1 MLPVVHGVRLPP
13 CPPWRCGR
21 CFFTREVSLR
31 SGAACGGDPSGGGLG
46 GLGGLSPSAAARGVR
61 GPCGAAAAVS
71 PDARSGFCYN
81 KRSPSGSD
89 GNVRRSA
96 MRSALQRGAAPLRPE
111 ARERPGGCEVR
122 HRGVGC
128 CPIGVGRGG
137 RASPGAESCGW
148 VTLSGSGAAFV
159 LPEHGR
165 CRWVCGAPP
174 QRSPCPPVPACV
186 PYVCVCRVC
195 VCAIHVCV
203 CHTCVCAIRVSVC
216 QTCVCVI
223 HVCVPDV
230 CVCARH
236 VYAIR
241 VCVPSMCVPSMCPCH
256 TCPCAARTTPC
267 NAE

>member
-1 MLPVVHGVRLPP
+1 M
-13 CPPWRCGR
+13 
-21 CFFTREVSLR
+21 
-31 SGAACGGDPSGGGLG
+31 G

-195 VCAIHVCV
+195 VCVPYMCVCAIHVCV
-203 CHTCVCAIRVSVC
+203 PYVCLCARRVCVSYMCVC
-216 QTCVCVI
+216 QTCVCV
-223 HVCVPDV
+223 PDMCMPYV
-230 CVCARH
+230 CVCH
-236 VYAIR
+236 PCVCHPCVHAIR
-241 VCVPSMCVPSMCPCH
+241 VRALLAPPRATRSETSALKMASVSLLDQTGSSELRADMG
-256 TCPCAARTTPC
+256 
-267 NAE
+267 